1 MGAGPRTGRA
11 AGFCAGYDL
20 PGYMNQYGWCRGR
33 RERARGRGGGRGRGR
48 YWDDPYPEAPPP
60 VDELEMLKQE
70 CQHLEARLKGM
81 KKRIDQLEK
90 KGD

>member
-1 MGAGPRTGRA
+1 
-11 AGFCAGYDL
+11 
-20 PGYMNQYGWCRGR
+20 
-33 RERARGRGGGRGRGR
+33 
-48 YWDDPYPEAPPP
+48 

-70 CQHLEARLKGM
+70 HQHLESTLKNL